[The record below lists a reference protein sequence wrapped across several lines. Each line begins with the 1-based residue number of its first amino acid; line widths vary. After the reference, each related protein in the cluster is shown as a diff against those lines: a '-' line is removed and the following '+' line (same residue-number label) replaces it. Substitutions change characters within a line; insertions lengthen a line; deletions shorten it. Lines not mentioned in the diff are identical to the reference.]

1 MRNAILGFVSHNG
14 EQPFHLLSAG
24 FAFAERF
31 MAGILAE
38 ISPRRETR
46 KRRRAILIGQCVIT
60 PEIYVRAVGG
70 SPVSRRRRFIALMD
84 QRNGIGIKM
93 LRDADVRGE
102 SLRVARSRFSFVAFP
117 DSERFIWRLGK
128 IEKSRYVHVEEFQ
141 LQSSAW

>member
-1 MRNAILGFVSHNG
+1 MRNAIFGFVSRISITASN
-14 EQPFHLLSAG
+14 PFIYYRLGLRSRSVLWRG
-24 FAFAERF
+24 
-31 MAGILAE
+31 
-38 ISPRRETR
+38 SWPKSRRETR

-117 DSERFIWRLGK
+117 DSERFI
-128 IEKSRYVHVEEFQ
+128 
-141 LQSSAW
+141 